1 LAEKD
6 FSDLVADIDR
16 LRESVVQLQRRA
28 VAQVGGRLSCDSGEG
43 PDPYQKNPVSLVRW
57 HWSRDAATLV
67 PGSTE
72 FHPFER
78 ERNPNGPPY
87 WLPDVPVHGYFDCIG
102 GALLALYRTPDD
114 DSILWFQLDGHQIA
128 LTDAISSEFSPLF
141 ADDEPRLESADVERR
156 FQLFD
161 GDTLLVDHSYR
172 LDDREK
178 RLYFG
183 IDPFPSWP
191 DEEANYDLFYF
202 IHQIFQAGRL
212 SGAFK
217 APPKAPTLQT

>member
-1 LAEKD
+1 MTEKD
-6 FSDLVADIDR
+6 FSDLAADIDR

-28 VAQVGGRLSCDSGEG
+28 VAQIGGRRRSEPPLDSSV
-43 PDPYQKNPVSLVRW
+43 KTPVSLLRW
-57 HWSRDAATLV
+57 QWSRDAATLV

-72 FHPFER
+72 FHLFER

-102 GALLALYRTPDD
+102 GAFLALYRTPDD

-128 LTDAISSEFSPLF
+128 LTEAVSSKFSPLF

-156 FQLFD
+156 FQLFE

-191 DEEANYDLFYF
+191 DEEASYDLFYF
-202 IHQIFQAGRL
+202 LHQILQAARL
-212 SGAFK
+212 SGVFK
-217 APPKAPTLQT
+217 APPQR